1 MVPLR
6 TCASTKHAP
15 LIGEVFNPRCFAAR
29 AMGQFGHFHPKRI
42 DNPGGGVAYVYI
54 YIYVYMYACISLASA
69 QDAVAYVPGHLSPGP
84 CSHEA
89 IPRFLP
95 ARDPLGTIPGT
106 RGSRLT
112 SSSSP
117 LFPATPDSSPG
128 LSCGTGSVHP

>member
-1 MVPLR
+1 
-6 TCASTKHAP
+6 
-15 LIGEVFNPRCFAAR
+15 
-29 AMGQFGHFHPKRI
+29 
-42 DNPGGGVAYVYI
+42 
-54 YIYVYMYACISLASA
+54 MYACISLASA

-117 LFPATPDSSPG
+117 LFPATPDSSPDSHVGPEACILKLRIVSYNTLSLGACLPDKVSETKASPTGQDELPFLPNSCTG
-128 LSCGTGSVHP
+128 LAHQ